1 LLLGA
6 VVVLCNLAA
15 IALGVLN
22 LQQSLHNVESQ
33 AQTATLNL
41 AHVLDQSLSSSA
53 RSIDVALQALAD
65 EFSREAQGGS
75 KYLDENEVLT
85 MLARFKG
92 WLPETESIRV
102 FDAKGQ
108 PRWASRGSPGLVQDV
123 CQCFAA
129 ARRSGP
135 GSGHR
140 PPGQPA
146 GQLGLADPFSRRF
159 NRPDGSFG
167 GIVSVIVPLE
177 HFTELLSRPQLGEG
191 GTAILRFDDYSLIT
205 RSPPV
210 AGPAGTTGNVWAS
223 SDLRRHLEAGQTS
236 FTYRSADTSDGVE
249 RINAVRRVEGLPF
262 LLVVG
267 LARDAYLA
275 QWRHDAT
282 RTAIMLGSSC
292 SSRQARRWPSG
303 GSTGAS
309 ATQRPGPSR
318 ARPTSKPPSTSCA
331 SATSPSTPPSRSAGS
346 APTPSTSP
354 AAR

>member
-1 LLLGA
+1 MNEPSPAAARATPAPRERITLLLGA

-108 PRWASRGSPGLVQDV
+108 PRWANRGSPGLVQDV

-146 GQLGLADPFSRRF
+146 GQLGLADP
-159 NRPDGSFG
+159 
-167 GIVSVIVPLE
+167 
-177 HFTELLSRPQLGEG
+177 LLATLQ
-191 GTAILRFDDYSLIT
+191 
-205 RSPPV
+205 
-210 AGPAGTTGNVWAS
+210 PAGRQ
-223 SDLRRHLEAGQTS
+223 LRRHRLGDRAAGALH
-236 FTYRSADTSDGVE
+236 RA
-249 RINAVRRVEGLPF
+249 AVPP
-262 LLVVG
+262 
-267 LARDAYLA
+267 
-275 QWRHDAT
+275 AT
-282 RTAIMLGSSC
+282 G
-292 SSRQARRWPSG
+292 
-303 GSTGAS
+303 
-309 ATQRPGPSR
+309 
-318 ARPTSKPPSTSCA
+318 
-331 SATSPSTPPSRSAGS
+331 
-346 APTPSTSP
+346 
-354 AAR
+354 